1 MDDIAL
7 EINIAQYVC
16 EKFGNDALLELCR
29 KYGKFLDVP
38 GLSITREESFEEL
51 LENIDKR
58 ICLIIKNP
66 KFQLQ
71 HDDID
76 EEFKLKHPELY
87 LDYDVEEKIKQKFY
101 KKELWMSDLKNP
113 KVREALVGKD
123 MTVGFSNYFL
133 QYDEMKKLHK
143 NLTLEAFYELIDTY
157 GRYMENCE
165 IEDFELMKDNDDWS
179 IVERLKEKIE
189 KSIEEQVL
197 KRQIYL
203 HDDAPEFLKEKYPQY
218 FIEGLSLE
226 DRESY
231 YAFEGKTSL
240 KKFYKTFQGDKLKAF
255 EGKDISIN
263 FPNDKIVYGASY
275 VEFFENFSMEQILG
289 IFSEYGEELDNIIK
303 SNKVDILKKVYEKHG
318 EIALKASE
326 LILQIKEEDI
336 DKINISNYLNLVSKS
351 NFYLNNEYTDYCL
364 GKRNAERL
372 VAKIYLFLGYD
383 NAAELFKLP
392 EMSKEELAKLIQE
405 KEAEFDE
412 ACEVRFTL
420 KGDIQIATEI
430 FRKLNLTKYQNGNKK
445 IQFEIYKNINM
456 NLENG
461 FDGTLEELIEK
472 SITESNISPN
482 KEEIIE
488 LGKYLNSIL
497 TTQKMEKLYSNI
509 NSFID
514 LNLTAIGPNRK
525 IITDILCAEI
535 RKNLLK
541 NSNINEEELLDGLK
555 KEILERTR
563 QDGTPF
569 YSPQVRNHFEEIEN
583 IVQNLL
589 TNEEVIQIVSKT
601 TIDSIKTEREK
612 IGNGWIRKILNVPN
626 DLSLEEIENLEQR
639 LYGTNENSETI
650 DYQKR
655 VIIKTKENGVDAEE
669 KAYKL
674 FKELDNP
681 LILTM
686 SKAEFIFDR
695 ITEPYS
701 KEFITF
707 FIANKKEI
715 LEDPN
720 FYTKI
725 PQLHAIFDETIQSK
739 EVRNRYDKGL
749 ISVSQMFEFITSN
762 DRPYGTENEGDWEL
776 SKLSRASSLDVRKF
790 KLAQEILTKMK
801 EREVQTIP
809 PIKNKLH
816 GKYRGRI
823 LRSDDPLHLVIGDI
837 TTCCQHIG
845 GYGETSMLHSALEK
859 NGSLFVV
866 EELDEFGNVV
876 DIVAQSW
883 TWRNN
888 DTVCFDN
895 VEMPDTVK
903 PKLSVEDYENITK
916 VYQDTAKSII
926 VTDTKMLKKLL
937 EEGKITKDQYDKL
950 VIKEVTVGIGCN
962 DLITLTNKRFKKSK
976 RGVLPVEK
984 GKTYPEYRD
993 PEGEGKYSL
1002 YTDAD
1007 SSYVLAKICDLEERI
1022 EQMPDLTVKTLHTED
1037 ELENVSIGYGKSRE
1051 VLTHKGKKI
1060 NPDDIRIMEKISKK
1074 SSKDYYKF
1082 EEDENNEDI
1091 ASDLGVE
1098 VSQLKLLIS
1107 RDEDWYILTSENL
1120 KYIKIESNAKIL
1132 KEDENGDATLE
1143 SKIAS
1148 LEIASNV
1155 YDLMLEA
1162 DKKAKEIFIPSEE
1175 KLLGINLE
1183 VLEENGLIT
1192 ITKDYSKNTIKVK
1205 DREKLEEEAKKIKEL
1220 LEKEEELLMLQGVYK
1235 KQEEP
1240 KEEEEL
1246 SIDS

>member
-38 GLSITREESFEEL
+38 GISITKEESFEEL

-123 MTVGFSNYFL
+123 MTVGFSKYFL

-165 IEDFELMKDNDDWS
+165 IEDFEPMKDNDDWS

-231 YAFEGKTSL
+231 YVFEGKGTL
-240 KKFYKTFQGDKLKAF
+240 KRFYETFQGDKLKAF

-263 FPNDKIVYGASY
+263 FPNIRGVYGISY
-275 VEFFENFSMEQILG
+275 VEFFENFSMHEILG
-289 IFSEYGEELDNIIK
+289 VFSEYGEELDNIIK
-303 SNKVDILKKVYEKHG
+303 SNKIDILKKVYEKHG
-318 EIALKASE
+318 EIALKAPE

-336 DKINISNYLNLVSKS
+336 EKINISNYLNLVNKS
-351 NFYLNNEYTDYCL
+351 NFHLNNEYTNWS

-392 EMSKEELAKLIQE
+392 EMSKEELARLIEE

-420 KGDIQIATEI
+420 KGDIQIATEM
-430 FRKLNLTKYQNGNKK
+430 FRKLNLAKYQNGNKK
-445 IQFEIYKNINM
+445 VQFEIYKNINM

-461 FDGTLEELIEK
+461 FNGTLEELIED
-472 SITESNISPN
+472 SIIKADRNPN

-488 LGKYLNSIL
+488 LVKYLNSIL
-497 TTQKMEKLYSNI
+497 TSQKMEKLYSNI
-509 NSFID
+509 NSSID
-514 LNLTAIGPNRK
+514 SNLTAVGPNRK

-569 YSPQVRNHFEEIEN
+569 YSPQVRNHFEEVEN
-583 IVQNLL
+583 IVENLL
-589 TNEEVIQIVSKT
+589 NNQEVIQIVSKT
-601 TIDSIKTEREK
+601 TIDSIKIEREK
-612 IGNGWIRKILNVPN
+612 IGNGWIRKVLNVPN

-639 LYGTNENSETI
+639 LYGTEENGKTI

-655 VIIKTKENGVDAEE
+655 VIIKTRENAANAEE

-674 FKELDNP
+674 FKELENP

-695 ITEPYS
+695 IQEPYS
-701 KEFITF
+701 KDFIEFF
-707 FIANKKEI
+707 MANRKEI

-725 PQLHAIFDETIQSK
+725 PQLHAIFDEIIQSK

-749 ISVSQMFEFITSN
+749 ITVNQMFEFVTSN
-762 DRPYGTENEGDWEL
+762 DRPYGIENEGDWEL

-809 PIKNKLH
+809 PIKNKSH

-845 GYGETSMLHSALEK
+845 GYGESSMLHSALEK
-859 NGSLFVV
+859 NGSLFIV

-895 VEMPDTVK
+895 VEIPDTVK
-903 PKLSVEDYENITK
+903 SKLSIEDYENITK

-926 VTDTKMLKKLL
+926 ITDAKMLKKLL
-937 EEGKITKDQYDKL
+937 EEGKVTKEQYDKL
-950 VIKEVTVGIGCN
+950 VIKEVTVGTGCN
-962 DLITLTNKRFKKSK
+962 DLITLTNKRFEKSK
-976 RGVLPVEK
+976 RGVLPIEK

-1002 YTDAD
+1002 YIDAE
-1007 SSYVLAKICDLEERI
+1007 SSYIFAKISDVEETI

-1037 ELENVSIGYGKSRE
+1037 ELENVPTGYGKTRE
-1051 VLTHKGKKI
+1051 VLSHKGKQI
-1060 NPDDIRIMEKISKK
+1060 NTDDIRIMEKITKNFSTN
-1074 SSKDYYKF
+1074 YYKF
-1082 EEDENNEDI
+1082 EGDETKEDI
-1091 ASDLGVE
+1091 ASDLAVE

-1107 RDEDWYILTSENL
+1107 RDEDWYILTSENP
-1120 KYIKIESNAKIL
+1120 KYIKIESNAKIVT
-1132 KEDENGDATLE
+1132 EDEEGETTLE

-1148 LEIASNV
+1148 LEMVSGV
-1155 YDLMLEA
+1155 YDLMIEA
-1162 DKKAKEIFIPSEE
+1162 NKKDKEIVILSEQE
-1175 KLLGINLE
+1175 LSGINLE
-1183 VLEENGLIT
+1183 ILEEKGLIT
-1192 ITKDYSKNTIKVK
+1192 ITKDYSKNTIKVN
-1205 DREKLEEEAKKIKEL
+1205 DREKLEEESKKIKEL
-1220 LEKEEELLMLQGVYK
+1220 LEKEEELLMLQGVNK
-1235 KQEEP
+1235 VQEEKT
-1240 KEEEEL
+1240 KEDEEFA
-1246 SIDS
+1246 IDS

>member
-38 GLSITREESFEEL
+38 GISITKEESFEEL

-66 KFQLQ
+66 KFQFQ

-87 LDYDVEEKIKQKFY
+87 LDYDVEEEIKQKFY

-133 QYDEMKKLHK
+133 QYDEMKKLYR
-143 NLTLEAFYELIDTY
+143 NLTLDAFYELIDTY
-157 GRYMENCE
+157 GRYMQNCE
-165 IEDFELMKDNDDWS
+165 IEDFEPMKDNDDWA
-179 IVERLKEKIE
+179 IVEKLKEKIE

-197 KRQIYL
+197 KRQIYI
-203 HDDAPEFLKEKYPQY
+203 HDDAPKFLKEKCPQY
-218 FIEGLSLE
+218 FIDGLSEE
-226 DRESY
+226 DRELY
-231 YAFEGKTSL
+231 YAFEGKGTL
-240 KKFYKTFQGDKLKAF
+240 KRFYEIFKGDKLKAF
-255 EGKDISIN
+255 EGKNISIN
-263 FPNDKIVYGASY
+263 FPNNRRGFPAVSY

-289 IFSEYGEELDNIIK
+289 IFSEYGDELDNIIK
-303 SNKVDILKKVYEKHG
+303 SNKIDIFKKVYEKHG
-318 EIALKASE
+318 EITLKAPE

-351 NFYLNNEYTDYCL
+351 NFHLNNEYTNNYF

-392 EMSKEELAKLIQE
+392 EMSKEELARLIEE

-420 KGDIQIATEI
+420 KGDIQIATEM

-445 IQFEIYKNINM
+445 IQFELYKNINM
-456 NLENG
+456 NLENE

-472 SITESNISPN
+472 SIIESNISPN
-482 KEEIIE
+482 KEEIME

-497 TTQKMEKLYSNI
+497 TTQKMEKLNSNI
-509 NSFID
+509 NSSID
-514 LNLTAIGPNRK
+514 SYLTAVGPNRK

-541 NSNINEEELLDGLK
+541 NSNINQEELLDGLK
-555 KEILERTR
+555 KEILERTK

-639 LYGTNENSETI
+639 LYGTNENSEII

-681 LILTM
+681 LILTR

-695 ITEPYS
+695 IKEPYS

-707 FIANKKEI
+707 FMANKKEI

-720 FYTKI
+720 LYTKI

-823 LRSDDPLHLVIGDI
+823 LRSDDPLHLLIGDI

-845 GYGETSMLHSALEK
+845 GYGESSMLHSALEK

-926 VTDTKMLKKLL
+926 ITDAKMLKKLL
-937 EEGKITKDQYDKL
+937 EEGKVTKEQYDKL
-950 VIKEVTVGIGCN
+950 VIKEVTVGTGCN
-962 DLITLTNKRFKKSK
+962 DLITLTNKRFEKSK

-984 GKTYPEYRD
+984 GKTYPKYRD

-1002 YTDAD
+1002 YIDAE
-1007 SSYVLAKICDLEERI
+1007 SSYIFAKISDVEETI
-1022 EQMPDLTVKTLHTED
+1022 EQMPDLTVKTLHIDD
-1037 ELENVSIGYGKSRE
+1037 ELENVPIGYGKSRE
-1051 VLTHKGKKI
+1051 VLSHKGKKI

-1082 EEDENNEDI
+1082 EEDEIEVI
-1091 ASDLGVE
+1091 ADKLGVE
-1098 VSQLKLLIS
+1098 INQLRLLIS
-1107 RDEDWYILTSENL
+1107 RDEDWYILLSENP
-1120 KYIKIESNAKIL
+1120 KYIQVEGNAKII
-1132 KEDENGDATLE
+1132 KEDEDGEATLE
-1143 SKIAS
+1143 SKIAN
-1148 LEIASNV
+1148 LEMASNV

-1162 DKKAKEIFIPSEE
+1162 DKKEKEIVIPSEE
-1175 KLLGINLE
+1175 ELLGINLE
-1183 VLEENGLIT
+1183 VLEEKGLIT